1 MTEKP
6 SEKHTPATDKPT
18 APATDETGGVVLSAQ
33 PPLSSAPP
41 PKPRAA
47 EISPVRGA
55 SQPQASGQP
64 QASQVPAN
72 ASQVV
77 PSGSQAAPRAQD
89 VAEAAQRV
97 SAAPAQAGS
106 ALRHPTQVRVITT
119 RSDLAAQPTQINSH
133 TVSIP
138 WNPDPTRGDDVEV
151 NVPPDAQRSL
161 RTGLAFHVAPGYEAI
176 ITCAGSEPGHRQPV
190 AWLQG
195 KAKEE
200 LVIRFRN
207 SGQQTR
213 TFLAGQELGQLT
225 LRKLEAL
232 DMAFSDPHAAQAD
245 TDAE

>member
-1 MTEKP
+1 
-6 SEKHTPATDKPT
+6 
-18 APATDETGGVVLSAQ
+18 
-33 PPLSSAPP
+33 
-41 PKPRAA
+41 
-47 EISPVRGA
+47 
-55 SQPQASGQP
+55 
-64 QASQVPAN
+64 VPAN
-72 ASQVV
+72 APQAT
-77 PSGSQAAPRAQD
+77 PSGSQAAQRAQD
-89 VAEAAQRV
+89 VAEAAQRA

>member
-6 SEKHTPATDKPT
+6 SEKHIPATDKPA

-41 PKPRAA
+41 PPKPRAA
-47 EISPVRGA
+47 ESSQPVRGA
-55 SQPQASGQP
+55 SLPQASGHGL
-64 QASQVPAN
+64 PAN
-72 ASQVV
+72 APQAA
-77 PSGSQAAPRAQD
+77 PGGSQAAQRAQD
-89 VAEAAQRV
+89 VAEAAQRA

-161 RTGLAFHVAPGYEAI
+161 RTGLTFHVAPGYEAI
-176 ITCAGSEPGHRQPV
+176 ITCAGSKPGHRQPV

-207 SGQQTR
+207 GGQQTR

-225 LRKLEAL
+225 LRKLDAL
-232 DMAFSDPHAAQAD
+232 DLAFSDPHAAQTD

>member
-1 MTEKP
+1 
-6 SEKHTPATDKPT
+6 
-18 APATDETGGVVLSAQ
+18 
-33 PPLSSAPP
+33 
-41 PKPRAA
+41 
-47 EISPVRGA
+47 
-55 SQPQASGQP
+55 
-64 QASQVPAN
+64 
-72 ASQVV
+72 
-77 PSGSQAAPRAQD
+77 
-89 VAEAAQRV
+89 
-97 SAAPAQAGS
+97 
-106 ALRHPTQVRVITT
+106 
-119 RSDLAAQPTQINSH
+119 
-133 TVSIP
+133 
-138 WNPDPTRGDDVEV
+138 VEV